1 MNARAGLA
9 LFAWL
14 VAANPTPACTQ
25 SASSTVSAP
34 APAAEA
40 EAVRTGLQALTRGQ
54 TAVTLVVATTPL
66 ATLQERL
73 FAESKFGGKRSVL
86 LVLQAMDTAGKGG
99 IIRHVVGGVD
109 PQGVHGAMWI
119 C

>member
-14 VAANPTPACTQ
+14 VATNPTPACTQ

-66 ATLQERL
+66 ATLQERVNDVHL
-73 FAESKFGGKRSVL
+73 RMGLMGWTFVGQEFVQGQCERGIL
-86 LVLQAMDTAGKGG
+86 LVSY
-99 IIRHVVGGVD
+99 RR
-109 PQGVHGAMWI
+109 
-119 C
+119 

>member
-1 MNARAGLA
+1 MHARAGLA

-14 VAANPTPACTQ
+14 VAANPTPACTH

-66 ATLQERL
+66 ATLQERVNDVHL
-73 FAESKFGGKRSVL
+73 RMGLMGWTFVGQEFVQGQGEGGIL
-86 LVLQAMDTAGKGG
+86 LVSY
-99 IIRHVVGGVD
+99 RR
-109 PQGVHGAMWI
+109 
-119 C
+119 